1 MRRLLFLS
9 LLVYGLIIAGLVTLN
24 GNVVALAMPLVI
36 YLVAAFIYSPEKPR
50 LVITRRLSA
59 PIVHHDAPATVTLAI
74 HNQGGQLE
82 EVLIEDTVPQGLTV
96 TDGEPWTHL
105 SLPAGG
111 KAEFSYTVK
120 GKRGNYPFRH
130 LHVTVNEHLGLF
142 RHLGWLKVEGNLM
155 VLPELLRLEHL
166 DIRPLRTRGYAG
178 PIPSRLAGSG
188 VDFFGVRE
196 YQLGDPL
203 RWLNWRASAR
213 HQHALFSNEFEMERI
228 ADVGLILDARQNN
241 NVIVA
246 RDGGYDSLFEHAI
259 SATAG
264 LAEAFLNDGNRVGML
279 VYGRGLEMTY
289 PGYGK
294 VQRERIMQ
302 ALAHSRT
309 GDSLVFESMDYLP
322 VRFFP
327 AKSQIVL
334 VSPLREEDLAPLTRL
349 RARGYQVLVV
359 SPDPVTFEA
368 QKYAPVTTAD
378 AATADATTAGTAIQ
392 LALRITHIERELML
406 RRLRRVG
413 IQVINWQVDRPFDR
427 VMRTALVRPM
437 TPTRG
442 GITNRIVRIER

>member
-9 LLVYGLIIAGLVTLN
+9 LLVYGLIIAGLLAVS
-24 GNVVALAMPLVI
+24 GNAVALVIPLVV
-36 YLVAAFIYSPEKPR
+36 YLAAAFVFSPEKPR
-50 LVITRRLSA
+50 LVITRTLNA
-59 PIVHHDAPATVTLAI
+59 NIVHHGMPATVTVTV
-74 HNQGGQLE
+74 HNQGAKLE

-96 TDGEPWTHL
+96 TDGEPWTQT
-105 SLPAGG
+105 SLPAGA
-111 KAEFSYTVK
+111 KTEFSYTVA
-120 GKRGNYPFRH
+120 GKRGNYPFRY
-130 LHVTVNEHLGLF
+130 LRATVNDHLGLF
-142 RHLGWLKVEGNLM
+142 RHQGWLEVGGNLM
-155 VLPELLRLEHL
+155 VLPELLHLEHL

-188 VDFFGVRE
+188 TDFFGVRE

-203 RWLNWRASAR
+203 RWINWRASAR
-213 HQHALFSNEFEMERI
+213 HQHALFTNEFEMERI
-228 ADVGLILDARQNN
+228 ADVGIILDARQNN
-241 NVIVA
+241 DVVVGN
-246 RDGGYDSLFEHAI
+246 DSLFEHAI

-264 LAEAFLNDGNRVGML
+264 LAEAFINDGNRVGML

-302 ALAHSRT
+302 ALAHART

-334 VSPLREEDLAPLTRL
+334 VSPLRKEDLSILTRL

-368 QKYAPVTTAD
+368 QQYGSISEAD
-378 AATADATTAGTAIQ
+378 ANVQ
-392 LALRITHIERELML
+392 FALRITRVERELML

-413 IQVINWQVDRPFDR
+413 IQVINWQVDQPFGN
-427 VMRTALVRPM
+427 VMRTALVRPI
-437 TPTRG
+437 TP
-442 GITNRIVRIER
+442 TNRIVRIER

>member
-9 LLVYGLIIAGLVTLN
+9 LLVYGLIIGGLVTLH
-24 GNVVALAMPLVI
+24 GNAVALAMPLVV
-36 YLVAAFIYSPEKPR
+36 YLAAALVYSPEKPR
-50 LVITRRLSA
+50 LAITRTLSA
-59 PIVHHDAPATVTLAI
+59 TIVHHGTPTTVTLTI
-74 HNQGGQLE
+74 HNQGAQLE
-82 EVLIEDTVPQGLTV
+82 EVLIEDAVPQGLTV
-96 TDGEPWTHL
+96 TDGDPWIQL
-105 SLPAGG
+105 SLPTGG
-111 KAEFSYTVK
+111 KTEFSYTVE
-120 GKRGNYPFRH
+120 GKRGSYPFRH
-130 LHVTVNEHLGLF
+130 LRVTVNEHLGLF
-142 RHLGWLKVEGNLM
+142 RHRGWLEVGGNLM

-188 VDFFGVRE
+188 TDFFGVRE

-203 RWLNWRASAR
+203 RWINWRASAR
-213 HQHALFSNEFEMERI
+213 HQHALFTNEFEMERI

-241 NVIVA
+241 NVVV
-246 RDGGYDSLFEHAI
+246 DNDSLFEHAI
-259 SATAG
+259 AATAG

-302 ALAHSRT
+302 ALAHAKT

-334 VSPLREEDLAPLTRL
+334 VSPLRKEDLSILTRL

-368 QKYAPVTTAD
+368 QKYAQVAD
-378 AATADATTAGTAIQ
+378 ADASIQ
-392 LALRITHIERELML
+392 LALRITRVERELML
-406 RRLRRVG
+406 RLLRRVG
-413 IQVINWQVDRPFDR
+413 IQVINWQVDRPFAN
-427 VMRTALVRPM
+427 VMRTALVRPIA
-437 TPTRG
+437 P
-442 GITNRIVRIER
+442 NRIVRIER

>member
-9 LLVYGLIIAGLVTLN
+9 LLVYGLILAGLAAVQGTA
-24 GNVVALAMPLVI
+24 VALAMPLVV
-36 YLVAAFIYSPEKPR
+36 YLVAAFVFSPEKPR
-50 LVITRRLSA
+50 LVITRTLSA
-59 PIVHHDAPATVTLAI
+59 NIVHHGMPATVTVTV
-74 HNQGGQLE
+74 HNQGAQLE

-96 TDGEPWTHL
+96 TDGEPWTQT
-105 SLPAGG
+105 SLPADG
-111 KAEFSYTVK
+111 KTEFSYTVE
-120 GKRGNYPFRH
+120 GKRGNYPFRY
-130 LHVTVNEHLGLF
+130 LHATVNEHLGLF
-142 RHLGWLKVEGNLM
+142 RHQGWLEVGANLM

-188 VDFFGVRE
+188 TDFFGVRE

-203 RWLNWRASAR
+203 RWINWRASAR
-213 HQHALFSNEFEMERI
+213 HQHTLFTNEFEMERI

-241 NVIVA
+241 NVVV
-246 RDGGYDSLFEHAI
+246 DNDSLFEHAI

-264 LAEAFLNDGNRVGML
+264 LAEAFINDGNRVGML

-302 ALAHSRT
+302 ALAHART

-334 VSPLREEDLAPLTRL
+334 VSPLRKEDLSILTRL
-349 RARGYQVLVV
+349 RARGYQVLVI
-359 SPDPVTFEA
+359 SPDPVAFEA
-368 QKYAPVTTAD
+368 QKYGPN
-378 AATADATTAGTAIQ
+378 ATADADASVQ
-392 LALRITHIERELML
+392 FALRITRVERELML

-413 IQVINWQVDRPFDR
+413 IQVINWQVDKPFAN
-427 VMRTALVRPM
+427 VMRTALVRPVI
-437 TPTRG
+437 P
-442 GITNRIVRIER
+442 TNRIVRIER

>member
-9 LLVYGLIIAGLVTLN
+9 LLVYGLIIAGLVMLH
-24 GNVVALAMPLVI
+24 GNAVALAMPLVV
-36 YLVAAFIYSPEKPR
+36 YLAAAFVYRPEKPK
-50 LVITRRLSA
+50 LVITRTLSA
-59 PIVHHDAPATVTLAI
+59 TIVHHGTPATVTLTI
-74 HNQGGQLE
+74 HNQGAQLE
-82 EVLIEDTVPQGLTV
+82 EALIEDAVPQGLTV
-96 TDGEPWTHL
+96 TDGDPWIQL

-111 KAEFSYTVK
+111 KTEFSYTVE
-120 GKRGNYPFRH
+120 GKRGNYPFRY

-142 RHLGWLKVEGNLM
+142 RHRGWLEVGGSLM

-188 VDFFGVRE
+188 TDFFGVRE

-203 RWLNWRASAR
+203 RWINWRASAR
-213 HQHALFSNEFEMERI
+213 HQHALFTNEFEMERI

-241 NVIVA
+241 NVVV
-246 RDGGYDSLFEHAI
+246 GNDSLFEHAI

-302 ALAHSRT
+302 ALAHAKT

-334 VSPLREEDLAPLTRL
+334 VSPLRKEDLSILTRL

-359 SPDPVTFEA
+359 SPDPVAFEA
-368 QKYAPVTTAD
+368 QKYAPITTANAG
-378 AATADATTAGTAIQ
+378 AAHAGAAAASVQ
-392 LALRITHIERELML
+392 LALRIARVERELML
-406 RRLRRVG
+406 RLLRRVG
-413 IQVINWQVDRPFDR
+413 IQVINWQVDKPFAN
-427 VMRTALVRPM
+427 VMRTALVRPIM
-437 TPTRG
+437 P
-442 GITNRIVRIER
+442 TNRIVRIDR

>member
-9 LLVYGLIIAGLVTLN
+9 FLVYGLTIGGLVTLH
-24 GNVVALAMPLVI
+24 GNAVALAIPVVV
-36 YLVAAFIYSPEKPR
+36 YLVAALVYSPEKPR
-50 LVITRRLSA
+50 LVIIRTLSA
-59 PIVHHDAPATVTLAI
+59 TIVHHATPATVTLTI
-74 HNQGGQLE
+74 HNQGAQLE
-82 EVLIEDTVPQGLTV
+82 EVLIEDIVPQGLTI
-96 TDGEPWTHL
+96 TNGDPWMQL

-111 KAEFSYTVK
+111 KTEFSYTVE
-120 GKRGNYPFRH
+120 GKRGNYPFRR

-142 RHLGWLKVEGNLM
+142 RQRGWLEVGGSLM
-155 VLPELLRLEHL
+155 VLPELLQLEHL

-188 VDFFGVRE
+188 TDFFGVRE

-203 RWLNWRASAR
+203 RWINWRASAR
-213 HQHALFSNEFEMERI
+213 HQHALFTNEFEMERI

-241 NVIVA
+241 NVVV
-246 RDGGYDSLFEHAI
+246 GNDSLFEHAI

-264 LAEAFLNDGNRVGML
+264 LAEAFLNDGNRVGLL

-302 ALAHSRT
+302 ALAHAKT

-334 VSPLREEDLAPLTRL
+334 VSPLCKEDLSILTRL
-349 RARGYQVLVV
+349 RARGYQVLTI
-359 SPDPVTFEA
+359 SPDPVAFEA
-368 QKYAPVTTAD
+368 QKYAPIMIANVDTAD
-378 AATADATTAGTAIQ
+378 TSFQ
-392 LALRITHIERELML
+392 LALRIARVERELML

-413 IQVINWQVDRPFDR
+413 IQVINWQVDKPFAN
-427 VMRTALVRPM
+427 VMRTALVRPIV
-437 TPTRG
+437 P
-442 GITNRIVRIER
+442 TNRIVRIER

>member
-9 LLVYGLIIAGLVTLN
+9 LLVYGLIIGGLATLH
-24 GNVVALAMPLVI
+24 GNAVALAIPLVV
-36 YLVAAFIYSPEKPR
+36 YLVAALVFSPEKPR
-50 LVITRRLSA
+50 LVITRTLSTS
-59 PIVHHDAPATVTLAI
+59 IVHHGAPATVTVTI
-74 HNQGGQLE
+74 HNQGAQLE
-82 EVLIEDTVPQGLTV
+82 EVLIEDVVPQGLTI
-96 TDGEPWTHL
+96 TEGDPWIQQ

-111 KAEFSYTVK
+111 KTEFSYTVE
-120 GKRGNYPFRH
+120 GKRGSYPFRY
-130 LHVTVNEHLGLF
+130 LRVTVNEHLGLF
-142 RHLGWLKVEGNLM
+142 RQRGWLEVGGSLM
-155 VLPELLRLEHL
+155 VLPELLQLEHL

-188 VDFFGVRE
+188 TDFFGVRQ

-203 RWLNWRASAR
+203 RWINWRASAR
-213 HQHALFSNEFEMERI
+213 HQHGLFTNEFEMERI

-241 NVIVA
+241 NVVI
-246 RDGGYDSLFEHAI
+246 GNDSIFEHAI
-259 SATAG
+259 SAAAG

-302 ALAHSRT
+302 ALAHAKT

-334 VSPLREEDLAPLTRL
+334 VSPLRKEDFSPLTRL

-359 SPDPVTFEA
+359 SPDPVAFEA
-368 QKYAPVTTAD
+368 QKYAPITE
-378 AATADATTAGTAIQ
+378 AGAGAQ
-392 LALRITHIERELML
+392 LALRITRVERELML

-413 IQVINWQVDRPFDR
+413 IQVINWQVDKPFAN
-427 VMRTALVRPM
+427 VMRTALIRPVV
-437 TPTRG
+437 PTS
-442 GITNRIVRIER
+442 RIVRIER